1 MPGWKQGA
9 LSLLALDGIPVT
21 ALRCQ
26 RLGSPT
32 ICVLD
37 NFPGEG
43 AGVTLPA
50 DEPSMVASWVRR
62 VELRGGRAIRDEVR
76 DRER

>member
-9 LSLLALDGIPVT
+9 LSLLALDGVPAT
-21 ALRCQ
+21 ALHCE
-26 RLGSPT
+26 RLSSRT
-32 ICVLD
+32 ICILD

-43 AGVTLPA
+43 AGVTLPVN
-50 DEPSMVASWVRR
+50 EPSVVASWVRR